1 MTDQEI
7 IGTIDAEIKGT
18 EVANRNIKLNSW
30 GASET
35 ICGNIAYVNGLRFA
49 RALIVKR
56 MAGDKPQNV

>member
-1 MTDQEI
+1 MSDQEI
-7 IGTIDAEIKGT
+7 IDAIDAEIEGT
-18 EVANRNIKLNSW
+18 EVSSRNIKLNSR

-56 MAGDKPQNV
+56 MEGGK